1 MPLTTDFEE
10 TLRRRT
16 QRDAIFRQALLTEA
30 IGQLLSGELE
40 IGKAMLRAYI
50 KATIARTD

>member
-1 MPLTTDFEE
+1 MPLTTDFSE

-16 QRDAIFRQALLTEA
+16 QRDAVFRRALLSEA

-50 KATIARTD
+50 KAMIARTA